1 MRGRFVVG
9 RDATDTNSE
18 YSKAG
23 TKGGARSVQLTEN
36 QIPRHSHGVSL
47 NTNTQGQHSHP
58 YVDVLFPVEESIT
71 EWPNLGN
78 GDHRVSV
85 SHTGKK
91 SRYVPRGAT
100 TSGSGDHMHSVS
112 GRTESTGAN
121 TAFDNRPPFY
131 TVVYIVYKGTDVS
144 PLVGW

>member
-71 EWPNLGN
+71 EWPVYLFHKIYEIYNIFEG
-78 GDHRVSV
+78 S
-85 SHTGKK
+85 KK
-91 SRYVPRGAT
+91 
-100 TSGSGDHMHSVS
+100 
-112 GRTESTGAN
+112 
-121 TAFDNRPPFY
+121 
-131 TVVYIVYKGTDVS
+131 IKK
-144 PLVGW
+144 

>member
-18 YSKAG
+18 YNKAG
-23 TKGGARSVQLTEN
+23 TKGGARTVQLTES

-47 NTNTQGQHSHP
+47 NTDTQGHHSHH
-58 YVDVLFPVEESIT
+58 YIDTLFPFHGPDT
-71 EWPNLGN
+71 PWPDFGIVHLASAT
-78 GDHRVSV
+78 HS
-85 SHTGKK
+85 GKK
-91 SRYVPRGAT
+91 ANYVYRDTT
-100 TSGSGDHMHSVS
+100 TSGSGNHMHSVS
-112 GRTESTGAN
+112 GRTEFTGAN

-144 PLVGW
+144 PLVG